1 MKRILIWI
9 GLALL
14 LIVVVLGGNLVLF
27 LKQGQKV
34 SQGVPIKKYNSE
46 KSALLVID
54 IQEYTTGKLSAD
66 TCYTNGSDNY
76 IGLINRII
84 DTALVNDIPVVYVKS
99 EISDILINLIN
110 NSLKPGSAGVSFD
123 KRMTIISDLIV
134 SKQREDAFSNPHLDS
149 ILISNQVS
157 KLYVTGLDAAH
168 CVKSTML
175 AAKNRGYKIL
185 AINDAIVAKSDSLK
199 AKMLIEYRERGIDI
213 INSDTFFK
221 SFN

>member
-9 GLALL
+9 GLTLL
-14 LIVVVLGGNLVLF
+14 LIVIVLGGNLLLF
-27 LKQGQKV
+27 EKQSSKV
-34 SQGVPIKKYNSE
+34 SQGVPVKKYNSE

-54 IQEYTTGKLSAD
+54 LQEYTTGKLSTD
-66 TCYTNGSDNY
+66 TCYTNGSDNH
-76 IGLINRII
+76 ISLINRII
-84 DTALVNDIPVVYVKS
+84 DTAREKNIPVVYVKS
-99 EISDILINLIN
+99 EISDVLINLIN

-123 KRMTIISDLIV
+123 KRMNVVSDLIV
-134 SKQREDAFSNPHLDS
+134 SKQREDAFSNPRLDS

-157 KLYVTGLDAAH
+157 KLYVTGLDAAY

-199 AKMLIEYRERGIDI
+199 AEMLIEYKERGIDI
-213 INSDTFFK
+213 INSEDFLNSVK
-221 SFN
+221 

>member
-9 GLALL
+9 GLTLL
-14 LIVVVLGGNLVLF
+14 LMLVVLGGNLVIF
-27 LKQGQKV
+27 EKQSSKV
-34 SQGVPIKKYNSE
+34 SQGLPIRKYNSE

-54 IQEYTTGKLSAD
+54 LQEYTTGKLSAD
-66 TCYTNGSDNY
+66 TCYTEGSDNY

-84 DTALVNDIPVVYVKS
+84 DTARVKDIPVVYVKS

-110 NSLKPGSAGVSFD
+110 NSLKPGSPGVSFD
-123 KRMTIISDLIV
+123 KRMKVISDLIV
-134 SKQREDAFSNPHLDS
+134 SKQREDAFSNPRLDS

-175 AAKNRGYKIL
+175 AAKNRGYKIIV
-185 AINDAIVAKSDSLK
+185 INDAIVAKSDLLK
-199 AKMLIEYRERGIDI
+199 AKMLIEYTEKGIDI
-213 INSDTFFK
+213 VNSEDFLN
-221 SFN
+221 SMN

>member
-9 GLALL
+9 GLSLL
-14 LIVVVLGGNLVLF
+14 LIVIVLGGKLML
-27 LKQGQKV
+27 LERQSTIV
-34 SQGVPIKKYNSE
+34 SQGTPIKKYDTE

-54 IQEYTTGKLSAD
+54 LQEYTTGKLSAD
-66 TCYTNGSDNY
+66 TCYTEGSDNY

-84 DTALVNDIPVVYVKS
+84 DTARVKDIPVVYVKS

-110 NSLKPGSAGVSFD
+110 NSLKPGSPGVSFD
-123 KRMTIISDLIV
+123 KRMKVISDLIV
-134 SKQREDAFSNPHLDS
+134 SKQREDAFSNPRLDS
-149 ILISNQVS
+149 ILISNQVN

-199 AKMLIEYRERGIDI
+199 AKMVIEYKEKGIDI
-213 INSDTFFK
+213 VNSEDILN
-221 SFN
+221 SMN